1 MNMPQQRS
9 VHTPSTLPVSRSA
22 LSYVLLMLWQ
32 DRLARLGLF
41 MLVLIVALALLA
53 PWIAPQNP
61 YDLSQLM
68 IMDNRLPP
76 GSSGMSGLTYW
87 LGSDDQGRDLL
98 SAILYGTRTS
108 LIVGVSSA
116 LVALCIGMVAG
127 LLSAWLGGKT
137 DALLMRIVDIQLS
150 FPPILIALI
159 LLAVLGQGVDKII
172 LALVITQWAYY
183 ARTLRASA
191 LLENRRNYVDAA
203 RGMAFSTPRILFRHV
218 LPNCLPPLI
227 VVATMRIAYA
237 IMLEATL
244 SFLGIGLPITEPSLG
259 LLIANGFDYLLSG
272 DYWISL
278 FPGVMLLLL
287 IVAINLIGDALR
299 DALNTRQ
306 EE

>member
-1 MNMPQQRS
+1 MSLSGHS
-9 VHTPSTLPVSRSA
+9 VQTPATASAARSA
-22 LSYVLLMLWQ
+22 WARTLSVLLH
-32 DRLARLGLF
+32 DRLARLGIVALT
-41 MLVLIVALALLA
+41 LIVVLALLA
-53 PWIAPQNP
+53 PWIASQNP
-61 YDLSQLM
+61 YDLTQLM

-76 GSSGMSGLTYW
+76 GSAGMGGQTYW

-108 LIVGVSSA
+108 LMVGVASA
-116 LVALCIGMVAG
+116 LAALLMGMTVG
-127 LLSAWLGGKT
+127 MLSAWLGGET

-191 LLENRRNYVDAA
+191 LLESRRNYVEAA
-203 RGMAFSTPRILFRHV
+203 RGMAFSAPRILFRHM

-227 VVATMRIAYA
+227 VIATMRIAYA

-244 SFLGIGLPITEPSLG
+244 SFLGIGLPVTEPSLG

>member
-22 LSYVLLMLWQ
+22 LSHVLLMLWQ

-76 GSSGMSGLTYW
+76 GSSGMSGVTYW

-116 LVALCIGMVAG
+116 LVALCIGMVVG

>member
-1 MNMPQQRS
+1 ME
-9 VHTPSTLPVSRSA
+9 TRSA
-22 LSYVLLMLWQ
+22 FIRTLHALISNRLSLMGVVLLS
-32 DRLARLGLF
+32 
-41 MLVLIVALALLA
+41 VIVLLA
-53 PWIAPQNP
+53 VLAPYISPQNP
-61 YDLSQLM
+61 YDLAQLE

-76 GSSGMSGLTYW
+76 GSQSPAGLIYW
-87 LGSDDQGRDLL
+87 LGTDDQGRDLL

-116 LVALCIGMVAG
+116 VVALLIGMTVG
-127 LLSAWLGGKT
+127 MFSAWHGGKT
-137 DALLMRIVDIQLS
+137 DALMMRIVDIQLS

-159 LLAVLGQGVDKII
+159 LLAVFGQGVDKII

-183 ARTLRASA
+183 ARTIRGSA
-191 LLENRRNYVDAA
+191 LIESRRSYVDAA
-203 RGMAFSTPRILFRHV
+203 RGMALSDRRILFHHM

-259 LLIANGFDYLLSG
+259 LLIANGFDYLMSG

-278 FPGVMLLLL
+278 FPGIMLLLL
-287 IVAINLIGDALR
+287 IVSINLIGDALR
-299 DALNTRQ
+299 DILNTRN

>member
-22 LSYVLLMLWQ
+22 LSHVLLMLWQ

-127 LLSAWLGGKT
+127 LLSAWLGGKI

>member
-9 VHTPSTLPVSRSA
+9 VHTSSTLPVSRSA
-22 LSYVLLMLWQ
+22 LSHVLLMLWQ

-76 GSSGMSGLTYW
+76 GSSGMSGVTYW

-203 RGMAFSTPRILFRHV
+203 RGMAFSTSRILFRHV